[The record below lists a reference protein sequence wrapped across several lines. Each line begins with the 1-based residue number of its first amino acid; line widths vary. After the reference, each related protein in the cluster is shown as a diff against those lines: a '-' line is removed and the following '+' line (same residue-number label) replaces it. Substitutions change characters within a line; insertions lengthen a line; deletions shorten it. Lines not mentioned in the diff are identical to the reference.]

1 MSTNIQD
8 FSGDIQIR
16 GTTFIKA
23 NSNTN
28 NLAIGTDAGLTGQ
41 GTYAIAVGDLTRVR
55 PVREAPPSLW
65 GS

>member
-8 FSGDIQIR
+8 FAGDIQVR

-28 NLAIGTDAGLTGQ
+28 NLAIGTDAGLEGQNTASVAIGTEAAKSGQ
-41 GTYAIAVGDLTRVR
+41 GG
-55 PVREAPPSLW
+55 
-65 GS
+65 